1 MPVSKRFLSLVTFQ
15 LAQFAD
21 RDDITSLVVYVTE
34 PGGSG
39 APDLIPVGQWP
50 ASGRALPPLRADASR
65 HSPADR
71 RRWLA
76 LRHGGVL
83 LGALQVEAT
92 TVPWPAPLQQRLQAV
107 SQCLTEGLCLDLEH
121 RRLQLQ
127 LARQQDQLN
136 VLLHQ
141 LRNPLAALRTFGQ
154 LLLRRLEHDARNRP
168 LVEGLLQ
175 EERQLQRYVDAIDA
189 IAPRSDRLA
198 PGPEASPL
206 LLPPSLDGAPDEPL
220 ESRLSPL
227 VQRAAATA
235 ALQGRPW
242 HGPAQLPPWQ
252 GDSSAVAEIVA
263 NLLENAFRYSPPGSP
278 VGLHLQP
285 GHGDLESCQLSV
297 WDGGP
302 PIPGEERERIFEPGA
317 RGRSSRERPGTGLGL
332 ALARQLAQRL
342 GGTLVLETR
351 PNALDPAFPERGNV
365 FRLSLPPAG
374 EAPPA
379 AGHSAAG

>member
-1 MPVSKRFLSLVTFQ
+1 MPVSKRFLSLVSFQ

-21 RDDITSLVVYVTE
+21 RSDLVSVVVYVTE
-34 PGGSG
+34 PGGGG

-50 ASGRALPPLRADASR
+50 PTGRALPPLAADTSLR
-65 HSPADR
+65 SPADR

-92 TVPWPAPLQQRLQAV
+92 SMPWPDPLRQRLQAV

-127 LARQQDQLN
+127 VTRQHDQLQ

-189 IAPRSDRLA
+189 LT
-198 PGPEASPL
+198 PGQASLSGAGASPPL
-206 LLPPSLDGAPDEPL
+206 LLPPGLDGEPDQPL
-220 ESRLSPL
+220 DALVAPL
-227 VQRAAATA
+227 VQRASATA

-242 HGPAQLPPWQ
+242 YGPERQPDWR
-252 GDSSAVAEIVA
+252 GDSSAVAEILA

-278 VGLHLQP
+278 VGLHVATDPGRP
-285 GHGDLESCQLSV
+285 GHCRLSV

-302 PIPGEERERIFEPGA
+302 PIPEAERQDIFKPGH
-317 RGRSSRERPGTGLGL
+317 RGSTCLDQPGTGLGL
-332 ALARQLAQRL
+332 ALARQLAEGL
-342 GGTLVLETR
+342 GGDLVLESSPR
-351 PNALDPAFPERGNV
+351 SLDPGLPRRGNV
-365 FRLSLPPAG
+365 FRLSLPPSGA
-374 EAPPA
+374 ALPPA
-379 AGHSAAG
+379 VR